1 MRATQLGKPGKTRK
15 RKNFKF
21 TIISIA
27 TLLVFFLVW
36 QFVVDFEI
44 VSTKVLA
51 SPLDVGKAFIEK
63 LTHTGPDGST
73 LGTNILTSLE
83 IAMAG
88 YFIGCVVGVPLGWLM
103 GWYKTV
109 DKMVRPVF
117 DLLRPIPPV
126 GWIPISLL
134 ILGFG
139 FRAKAMIIFVGTFI
153 PSVINSDTG
162 IRLTPQSLID
172 VAKTCGA
179 SNFEAFLKVG
189 IPYSLP
195 MVFTGLRIALA
206 NSWAALVAAE
216 MLAANSGLGNMI
228 VMGRQFVRTDIII
241 LGMMVIGIIGIILV
255 NIFERI
261 EKFFLKGRTR

>member
-1 MRATQLGKPGKTRK
+1 
-15 RKNFKF
+15 
-21 TIISIA
+21 
-27 TLLVFFLVW
+27 
-36 QFVVDFEI
+36 
-44 VSTKVLA
+44 
-51 SPLDVGKAFIEK
+51 
-63 LTHTGPDGST
+63 
-73 LGTNILTSLE
+73 
-83 IAMAG
+83 
-88 YFIGCVVGVPLGWLM
+88 
-103 GWYKTV
+103 
-109 DKMVRPVF
+109 
-117 DLLRPIPPV
+117 
-126 GWIPISLL
+126 
-134 ILGFG
+134 
-139 FRAKAMIIFVGTFI
+139 MIIFVGTFI

-179 SNFEAFLKVG
+179 SYFETFIRVG

-241 LGMMVIGIIGIILV
+241 LGMMVIGLIGIVLV

-261 EKFFLKGRTR
+261 EKFFLKGRTK